1 MTLSEE
7 HIHTPRLHISSSE
20 DAPINPR
27 CNLSLDQGSCRNYSI
42 HWYYDKQANS
52 CAQFWYGG
60 CGGNDNRYE
69 TEDECKRTCVVRL
82 HRAGDSVLVFVFCF
96 FN

>member
-1 MTLSEE
+1 MFFPVFSCQVYRTKMSLSEV
-7 HIHTPRLHISSSE
+7 SSL
-20 DAPINPR
+20 DPR
-27 CNLSLDQGSCRNYSI
+27 CSLSLDQGPCRNYTI

-69 TEDECKRTCVVRL
+69 TEEECKKTCVVSLR
-82 HRAGDSVLVFVFCF
+82 RGGDSVLKIHIIISI
-96 FN
+96 